1 MAERP
6 IEARTDH
13 RCVLGLLTRQLA
25 SADGADRAALAAD
38 ALARLLDGDRFDAC
52 CLPRYLG
59 LAPEQFEREIQIPI
73 AIEGD
78 VETRVIV
85 WPIGARDGK
94 HPHTDGWTVFVPV
107 TGALVTLEQT
117 GNEESVADL
126 VPRVPV
132 VLRPEADLR
141 HLVRN
146 IGNGLALSVHVS
158 GSY

>member
-1 MAERP
+1 MEERP
-6 IEARTDH
+6 IEALTDH

-25 SADGADRAALAAD
+25 SAGATDRAVLAAD
-38 ALARLLDGDRFDAC
+38 ALARLLDSGGFDAC
-52 CLPRYLG
+52 CLPRYLT
-59 LAPEQFEREIQIPI
+59 LAPERFAREIQIPI
-73 AIEGD
+73 AVEGD

-107 TGALVTLEQT
+107 TGALVTLEQV
-117 GNEESVADL
+117 GDDESVADL

-132 VLRPEADLR
+132 VLRPDEHLR

-146 IGNGLALSVHVS
+146 IGDGRALSVHIS
-158 GSY
+158 GSV

>member
-1 MAERP
+1 MEERP
-6 IEARTDH
+6 IEALTDH

-25 SADGADRAALAAD
+25 SADGADRAALAAE
-38 ALARLLDGDRFDAC
+38 ALTRLLEDDRFDLC
-52 CLPRYLG
+52 CVPQYLA
-59 LAPEQFEREIQIPI
+59 LAPERFEREIQIPI
-73 AIEGD
+73 AIEDD

-107 TGALVTLEQT
+107 TGALVALEQS
-117 GNEESVADL
+117 GRDESVADL

-132 VLRPEADLR
+132 VLRPEEHIR

-146 IGNGLALSVHVS
+146 IGDDCALSVHVS
-158 GSY
+158 AND